1 MGVISG
7 INAAVNGQS
16 TARGWSI
23 NWNKGAPDPRAK
35 NTGGSPVLLSGNDD
49 WSGSFDFYGVVP
61 SVMPGSS
68 FTFTG
73 DTGAPGSF
81 SGTAMM
87 ESLTINVD
95 VEGGNIVSG
104 TCNFAANET
113 TLTAGTTSVSD
124 ATAPDVNS
132 AVNLDLKWG
141 GSSGTARAGLR
152 SYTFT
157 IAREL
162 KSFVVAGTNGL
173 TARRSSGLIVS
184 GSWQEYEGLTASLI
198 APGTLDLL
206 ACYVTGSTF
215 YEFKYAKIT
224 SVETDPNAESGD
236 LVSATHNW
244 SFSGYSGSTQ
254 GYVKLPS
261 TSNYW
266 P

>member
-7 INAAVNGQS
+7 YNAAVNGQS

-23 NWNKGAPDPRAK
+23 DWRKGVPEARAK
-35 NTGGSPVLLSGNDD
+35 NTALSPVVLSGNDD
-49 WSGSFDFYGVVP
+49 WSGSFEFYGVVP
-61 SVMPGSS
+61 SVMPGTS

-87 ESLTINVD
+87 ESMTLNVD
-95 VEGGNIVSG
+95 VENGGIISG
-104 TCNFAANET
+104 TASFAANGT
-113 TLTAGTTSVSD
+113 TLTAGTTAVSD
-124 ATAPDVNS
+124 SSAPDLNS

-141 GSSGTARAGLR
+141 GAAGTARAGLR

-157 IAREL
+157 LTREL
-162 KSFVVAGTNGL
+162 KPYVVAGTNGL
-173 TARRSSGLIVS
+173 TARIAAGISMS
-184 GSWQEYEGLTASLI
+184 GSWTEFEGLPAQLV

-206 ACYVTGSTF
+206 AMYVTGSTY
-215 YEFKYAKIT
+215 YEVKYAKIV
-224 SVETDPNAESGD
+224 SVNTDPNAESGD
-236 LVSATHNW
+236 LVSATTNW
-244 SFSGYSGSTQ
+244 VFSGYSGSTQ
-254 GYVKLPS
+254 GYIKLPS